1 MPNSGGEWQ
10 LSELIF
16 SLHTLVFFAFYD
28 TGKLWEDG
36 SDSSTGWLSGYGG
49 GVWIAPLSRIV
60 LNVSYTVSKEDK
72 LPIVSLGWKF

>member
-1 MPNSGGEWQ
+1 MESGNFQ
-10 LSELIF
+10 NLSF
-16 SLHTLVFFAFYD
+16 SLHTLVSLHFMIQENF
-28 TGKLWEDG
+28 GKMVLIPVH
-36 SDSSTGWLSGYGG
+36 GWLSGYGG